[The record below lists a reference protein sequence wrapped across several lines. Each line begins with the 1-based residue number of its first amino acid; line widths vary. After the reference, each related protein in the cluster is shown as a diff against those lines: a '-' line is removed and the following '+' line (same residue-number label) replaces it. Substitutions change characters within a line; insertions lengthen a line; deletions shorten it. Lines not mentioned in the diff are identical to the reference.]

1 MEITQLS
8 NLEDLSIEDKE
19 NTITDNNDTTISES
33 LSYDVM
39 SASMSTDTQSIG
51 GSTESSKEN
60 SPAHVSATLPSKI
73 DVKKIDWDEID
84 ELLQVEKT
92 NDEIGQVYQTM
103 PMQRSINSISSF
115 TEISSPTTD
124 DTTSYKTLT
133 PGVEEESTTE
143 SQTIYYSPLNSS
155 SLEREEEENTLTL
168 KPQDYEDFKKQMSE
182 DFITGT
188 NEMKNVDEN
197 TLKFKQS
204 IDP

>member
-1 MEITQLS
+1 MS

-51 GSTESSKEN
+51 SAESSKEN
-60 SPAHVSATLPSKI
+60 SPAHLSATLPSKI

-92 NDEIGQVYQTM
+92 NEEIGQIYQTM

-133 PGVEEESTTE
+133 PGIEEETTSE

-155 SLEREEEENTLTL
+155 SLENPNEEDTPTL

-188 NEMKNVDEN
+188 NEMRNVDEN

>member
-1 MEITQLS
+1 MELTQLS

-19 NTITDNNDTTISES
+19 NTVTDNNDTTISES

-39 SASMSTDTQSIG
+39 SLSMSTDTQSIC
-51 GSTESSKEN
+51 SNNSSKEN

-73 DVKKIDWDEID
+73 DVKKIEWDEID

-92 NDEIGQVYQTM
+92 NEDFGQVHQTM

-115 TEISSPTTD
+115 TDVSSPTTE

-133 PGVEEESTTE
+133 PGGEETTTE

-155 SLEREEEENTLTL
+155 SLENQDEEDTPTL
-168 KPQDYEDFKKQMSE
+168 KPQDYEDFRKQMNE

-188 NEMKNVDEN
+188 NEMRNVDEN
-197 TLKFKQS
+197 TLKFQQK

>member
-1 MEITQLS
+1 MELTQLS

-51 GSTESSKEN
+51 SAESSKEN
-60 SPAHVSATLPSKI
+60 SPAHLSATLPSKI

-92 NDEIGQVYQTM
+92 NEEIGQIYQTM

-133 PGVEEESTTE
+133 PGIEEETTSE

-155 SLEREEEENTLTL
+155 SLENPNEEDTPTL

-188 NEMKNVDEN
+188 NEMRNVDEN